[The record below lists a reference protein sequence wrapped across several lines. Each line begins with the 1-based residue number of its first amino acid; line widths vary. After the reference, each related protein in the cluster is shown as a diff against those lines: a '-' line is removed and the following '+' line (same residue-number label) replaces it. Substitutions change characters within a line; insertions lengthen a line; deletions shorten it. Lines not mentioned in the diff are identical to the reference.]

1 MQTIDKKSTTAE
13 TLADRFRDA
22 FEEWLSGLDMER
34 PALSEQSKKTLAES
48 MSASMAWRDSILV
61 SAALSNSPEY
71 DEAKLKGFAFHK
83 EHEEWLGRMISGSLK
98 DETLGEDRTVCRRAV
113 GMLFDIV
120 EAIESIDEY
129 DANVRI
135 AADDLNTEYRADERD
150 NLRHL
155 ELAHPVIILGK
166 AGLWN
171 GSRTI
176 ASVVR
181 FDNIGDIISDSP
193 WTGMEYETW
202 KIDGH
207 DDLRYV
213 GVHHDGVNTCTFR
226 ELKTDGHGEKP
237 IEENDLRALLRASRP
252 LGPLVR
258 EVYGMPAP
266 AKKHGNH

>member
-1 MQTIDKKSTTAE
+1 MQQNIIWTNDTDQID
-13 TLADRFRDA
+13 
-22 FEEWLSGLDMER
+22 
-34 PALSEQSKKTLAES
+34 
-48 MSASMAWRDSILV
+48 
-61 SAALSNSPEY
+61 
-71 DEAKLKGFAFHK
+71 
-83 EHEEWLGRMISGSLK
+83 
-98 DETLGEDRTVCRRAV
+98 
-113 GMLFDIV
+113 
-120 EAIESIDEY
+120 
-129 DANVRI
+129 
-135 AADDLNTEYRADERD
+135 ADDLNTEYRADERD

-237 IEENDLRALLRASRP
+237 IEKNDLRALLRASRP

-266 AKKHGNH
+266 AKKHGNR

>member
-1 MQTIDKKSTTAE
+1 MPNPKGFGVLADVPAANAIARPNGPKEKIQGPTGHQGATSCSRTSSGPNDTDQIDAIIDDWKQEAAHLVTAMAENPKETMADATYGVDVILEKAWKSTS
-13 TLADRFRDA
+13 
-22 FEEWLSGLDMER
+22 W
-34 PALSEQSKKTLAES
+34 
-48 MSASMAWRDSILV
+48 
-61 SAALSNSPEY
+61 
-71 DEAKLKGFAFHK
+71 
-83 EHEEWLGRMISGSLK
+83 GRCELPVPQR
-98 DETLGEDRTVCRRAV
+98 L
-113 GMLFDIV
+113 V

-193 WTGMEYETW
+193 WTGMR
-202 KIDGH
+202 IR
-207 DDLRYV
+207 DLGR
-213 GVHHDGVNTCTFR
+213 NSTAT
-226 ELKTDGHGEKP
+226 TT
-237 IEENDLRALLRASRP
+237 
-252 LGPLVR
+252 
-258 EVYGMPAP
+258 
-266 AKKHGNH
+266 

>member
-1 MQTIDKKSTTAE
+1 MWTSSSKRHGNTSWGGE
-13 TLADRFRDA
+13 CEL
-22 FEEWLSGLDMER
+22 
-34 PALSEQSKKTLAES
+34 PAPQRL
-48 MSASMAWRDSILV
+48 
-61 SAALSNSPEY
+61 
-71 DEAKLKGFAFHK
+71 
-83 EHEEWLGRMISGSLK
+83 
-98 DETLGEDRTVCRRAV
+98 
-113 GMLFDIV
+113 V

-135 AADDLNTEYRADERD
+135 AADDINTEYRADERD

-266 AKKHGNH
+266 AKKHGNR

>member
-1 MQTIDKKSTTAE
+1 M
-13 TLADRFRDA
+13 
-22 FEEWLSGLDMER
+22 
-34 PALSEQSKKTLAES
+34 P
-48 MSASMAWRDSILV
+48 
-61 SAALSNSPEY
+61 SAAGPGNG
-71 DEAKLKGFAFHK
+71 AAH
-83 EHEEWLGRMISGSLK
+83 R
-98 DETLGEDRTVCRRAV
+98 C
-113 GMLFDIV
+113 
-120 EAIESIDEY
+120 
-129 DANVRI
+129 

-266 AKKHGNH
+266 AKKHGNR

>member
-1 MQTIDKKSTTAE
+1 MQNIIWSNDTDQIDAIIDDWKQEAT
-13 TLADRFRDA
+13 
-22 FEEWLSGLDMER
+22 
-34 PALSEQSKKTLAES
+34 QLAE
-48 MSASMAWRDSILV
+48 AMANNPKETMADATYGVDVILDK
-61 SAALSNSPEY
+61 AWEY
-71 DEAKLKGFAFHK
+71 AV
-83 EHEEWLGRMISGSLK
+83 EEYELPTPQRL
-98 DETLGEDRTVCRRAV
+98 
-113 GMLFDIV
+113 V
-120 EAIESIDEY
+120 EAIEAIDEY

-135 AADDLNTEYRADERD
+135 AADDLNTEYRTDEQD

-171 GSRTI
+171 GSRTL

-181 FDNIGDIISDSP
+181 FDNVGDIIADSP
-193 WTGMEYETW
+193 WAGMEYETW

-213 GVHHDGVNTCTFR
+213 GIHHDGVNTCTFR
-226 ELKTDGHGEKP
+226 ELKSDGHGEKP

-266 AKKHGNH
+266 AKKHGNR

>member
-1 MQTIDKKSTTAE
+1 MGE
-13 TLADRFRDA
+13 CEL
-22 FEEWLSGLDMER
+22 
-34 PALSEQSKKTLAES
+34 PAPQRL
-48 MSASMAWRDSILV
+48 
-61 SAALSNSPEY
+61 
-71 DEAKLKGFAFHK
+71 
-83 EHEEWLGRMISGSLK
+83 
-98 DETLGEDRTVCRRAV
+98 
-113 GMLFDIV
+113 V

-135 AADDLNTEYRADERD
+135 TADDLNTEYRADERD

-237 IEENDLRALLRASRP
+237 IEGSTCAPCSGRAAPSGHWCEKSTACPNPRKNTETVEKDKPQQENITIL
-252 LGPLVR
+252 
-258 EVYGMPAP
+258 
-266 AKKHGNH
+266 

>member
-1 MQTIDKKSTTAE
+1 MWTSSSKRHGNTSWGE
-13 TLADRFRDA
+13 CEL
-22 FEEWLSGLDMER
+22 
-34 PALSEQSKKTLAES
+34 PAPQRL
-48 MSASMAWRDSILV
+48 
-61 SAALSNSPEY
+61 
-71 DEAKLKGFAFHK
+71 
-83 EHEEWLGRMISGSLK
+83 
-98 DETLGEDRTVCRRAV
+98 
-113 GMLFDIV
+113 V

-135 AADDLNTEYRADERD
+135 AADDINTEYRADERD

-226 ELKTDGHGEKP
+226 ELKDAP
-237 IEENDLRALLRASRP
+237 RADRTIGQDDMRRLLRASRP
-252 LGPLVR
+252 LGPR
-258 EVYGMPAP
+258 IRKVYGMPAP
-266 AKKHGNH
+266 AKKRGNR